1 MISVGT
7 VHIWCTDIQASKNVI
22 HIKLLRSKQGG
33 QSQTGWHGGGVER
46 SMRVE
51 GWRSEEKRNGR
62 SGHRGT
68 AYLQSSRMTHCINI
82 LSTFVFSLFI
92 FM

>member
-7 VHIWCTDIQASKNVI
+7 VHIWCTDIQASKIVI

-51 GWRSEEKRNGR
+51 GWRSEEKRMADQVTGEQLIFR
-62 SGHRGT
+62 VHR
-68 AYLQSSRMTHCINI
+68 
-82 LSTFVFSLFI
+82 
-92 FM
+92 